1 MAASENQM
9 AGALCL
15 LNGSERTVWK
25 DVANPA
31 HMLPASKNDCM
42 VPASAPAIPLCKPAD
57 LGIYRGTNKIIAIGC
72 VFLMTIL
79 GNHALAY
86 GSSVSAPIPLWP
98 NGVPDEKGNVGEEHD
113 TTMADGDLVAGK
125 RVIRLTNV
133 SQPTITLYRPSKGN
147 ANGTAVVVCPGGG
160 YSILA
165 MDLEGTEICKWLNSI
180 GVTGVLLKYRVPQRP
195 GDEIH
200 KLPLQDAQRALGLV
214 RFDAKEW
221 NLDPKRIGVLGFSAG
236 GHLNVNLSNNFD
248 QRAYEVVDDADQVS
262 CRPDFSMP
270 IYPAYL
276 VLKNQNS
283 QLAPELKVT
292 TNTPPTCLIQTE
304 DDAIQVEN
312 SLVYYKALKNAGVP
326 VEMHLYSD
334 GGHGYGLRPSGK
346 LVSSWPKRAEDW
358 MRGLGLLERKNN

>member
-9 AGALCL
+9 TGALCL
-15 LNGSERTVWK
+15 LNGSEKTVWM
-25 DVANPA
+25 DAANPA
-31 HMLPASKNDCM
+31 H
-42 VPASAPAIPLCKPAD
+42 
-57 LGIYRGTNKIIAIGC
+57 LGFYRGMNKIITA
-72 VFLMTIL
+72 VFVSLLVLL
-79 GNHALAY
+79 GNHALAF
-86 GSSVSAPIPLWP
+86 GSSISGSIPLWP
-98 NGVPDEKGNVGEEHD
+98 KGSPDENEKLSEEHD
-113 TTMADGDLVAGK
+113 TTTANGDLVAGK

-180 GVTGVLLKYRVPQRP
+180 GVTGVLLKYRVPQRL
-195 GDEIH
+195 GDENH

-214 RFDAKEW
+214 RFHAKEW

-248 QRAYEVVDDADQVS
+248 RRAYKVVDDADQVS

-292 TNTPPTCLIQTE
+292 TNTPPTFLIQTE
-304 DDAIQVEN
+304 DDVIQVEN
-312 SLVYYKALKNAGVP
+312 SLVYYKALKNAGVL

-346 LVSSWPKRAEDW
+346 LVSSWPKRAENW
-358 MRGLGLLERKNN
+358 MRGLGLLERKND